1 MNCII
6 TECGLVKFEL
16 ARQTS
21 GPLNNS
27 RGNLHCSMWQE
38 QELSEQRL
46 QVDIPALEKAL
57 KSFGGEKRKL
67 DERVGALQQELGKIS
82 QQSGVRG
89 ALEAFRRDRRAKD
102 EQYQNE

>member
-1 MNCII
+1 
-6 TECGLVKFEL
+6 
-16 ARQTS
+16 
-21 GPLNNS
+21 
-27 RGNLHCSMWQE
+27 MWQE

-46 QVDIPALEKAL
+46 QVDIPALEQAL
-57 KSFGGEKRKL
+57 KSFGEEKRKL

>member
-1 MNCII
+1 MSWQDRPVAHLII
-6 TECGLVKFEL
+6 QEGIFIV
-16 ARQTS
+16 
-21 GPLNNS
+21 
-27 RGNLHCSMWQE
+27 QE

-57 KSFGGEKRKL
+57 KSFGEEKRKL

>member
-1 MNCII
+1 M
-6 TECGLVKFEL
+6 
-16 ARQTS
+16 
-21 GPLNNS
+21 
-27 RGNLHCSMWQE
+27 
-38 QELSEQRL
+38 SEQRL

-57 KSFGGEKRKL
+57 KSFGEEKRKL
-67 DERVGALQQELGKIS
+67 DEHVGALQQELGKIS